1 MSRGFR
7 FDAIVLRRLVIGL
20 AIAAFL
26 LAKPGQT
33 IPLAAFGSAAILG
46 TTLLI
51 YLGKAG
57 WPFMAG
63 LVGLGVACQ
72 HLPPVRC
79 RSCHRHPWCRLPH

>member
-7 FDAIVLRRLVIGL
+7 FDAIVLRRLVIGV

-33 IPLAAFGSAAILG
+33 IPLAAFGIAAILG

-63 LVGLGVACQ
+63 LVGVSAS
-72 HLPPVRC
+72 RC
-79 RSCHRHPWCRLPH
+79 GSSVFAASSRMPSP